1 MAMNSVWMHHKKINW
16 KLDVDKIWQSG
27 WWLKRLADV
36 VVGGSPEMQMIWREK
51 KKSLSRSVQRGRC
64 CFVDGCRENLGQEV
78 TRGTG
83 SGDYLQLRTAD
94 VEVDWTDHGGNGQ
107 HKRQWS
113 ILAGR

>member
-51 KKSLSRSVQRGRC
+51 KKAFPDL
-64 CFVDGCRENLGQEV
+64 
-78 TRGTG
+78 
-83 SGDYLQLRTAD
+83 YK
-94 VEVDWTDHGGNGQ
+94 GGVVA
-107 HKRQWS
+107 S
-113 ILAGR
+113 